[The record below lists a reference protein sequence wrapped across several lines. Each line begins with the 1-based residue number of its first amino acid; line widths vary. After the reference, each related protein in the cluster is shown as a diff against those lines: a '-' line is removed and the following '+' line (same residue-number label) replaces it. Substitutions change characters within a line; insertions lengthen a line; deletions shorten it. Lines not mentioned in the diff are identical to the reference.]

1 MPTTFEKFIDNDPV
15 EKAKFEKE
23 YSDFLLQESIVET
36 MIEEDFMVGT
46 HPMVQAIDPESIAYC
61 QKNP

>member
-23 YSDFLLQESIVET
+23 YSEFLLQESIVET
-36 MIEEDFMVGT
+36 MIEDYVILSHGVM
-46 HPMVQAIDPESIAYC
+46 MSNQAISRHF
-61 QKNP
+61 